1 MTKSAQITA
10 AKIEKD
16 EREEDERARDVS
28 SPKSGRTE
36 KRPRFF
42 GTEEEGA
49 ADKDDSE
56 GAFAAETEA
65 AAGMS
70 AGIETKGTEDEDEA
84 VSCQDE
90 GCANEGSESAS
101 EDDSAGSFALESC
114 SFVLSCGSFEEALL
128 LFV

>member
-16 EREEDERARDVS
+16 EREEDERASDVS

-42 GTEEEGA
+42 GTTEEEGA

-56 GAFAAETEA
+56 GAFAAETEEA
-65 AAGMS
+65 VGTS
-70 AGIETKGTEDEDEA
+70 AGTEGTEYEDEA
-84 VSCQDE
+84 VSCPDE
-90 GCANEGSESAS
+90 G
-101 EDDSAGSFALESC
+101 
-114 SFVLSCGSFEEALL
+114 
-128 LFV
+128 